1 MDNSPN
7 EVIQPAHD
15 PPDARA
21 LLELPAL
28 RGHPS
33 VLFATRT
40 CPLPPVYRTTGCP
53 MDLSVT
59 GAQSAGAA
67 ARPWMS
73 RCASN
78 PLSCPQAHGLARAG
92 WRGLCRRRRP
102 TAARG
107 GDRWAR
113 QSPPTPPSPARTSRG
128 VASSAAAS
136 NLEHPRHL
144 QVLCHLGVSPSLKR
158 HEMLSKV
165 SSLPRRPRSPFA
177 TF

>member
-92 WRGLCRRRRP
+92 WRGLCRLRRLRRP
-102 TAARG
+102 IPTTGAH
-107 GDRWAR
+107 R
-113 QSPPTPPSPARTSRG
+113 QSSIHGLGARCKVPCCMAIAEKRRGHVPPTTGLRG
-128 VASSAAAS
+128 AGVG
-136 NLEHPRHL
+136 PTK
-144 QVLCHLGVSPSLKR
+144 VLR
-158 HEMLSKV
+158 
-165 SSLPRRPRSPFA
+165 
-177 TF
+177 